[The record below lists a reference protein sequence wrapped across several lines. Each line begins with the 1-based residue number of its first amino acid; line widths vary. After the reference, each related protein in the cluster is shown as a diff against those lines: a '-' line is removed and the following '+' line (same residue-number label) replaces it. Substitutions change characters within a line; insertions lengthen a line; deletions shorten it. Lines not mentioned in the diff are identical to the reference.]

1 MRTPRPRLLLAAF
14 ILVALSWQPVC
25 GADQETKKVY
35 TLEESVKEALANNW
49 AYKAKEEGV
58 SRAQEVKK
66 QARSEFLPKLG
77 LDYRYTRLGE
87 PGFIAGAG
95 GAVVLSSGDFFQ
107 GVFKVR
113 QPIFTGFVLSSTYRL
128 AELGVD
134 LSELDVELEKLN
146 LALRVKEAYFNIL
159 GADRLVEVATSAV
172 ESIEANVN
180 VARNF
185 YEVGMNPINEVLRA
199 EVELGNAKQN
209 LIKFKNA
216 ARLSRSSF
224 NTILVK
230 PITSPVEVEDI
241 LTYEPETGDLDA
253 YVAMALE
260 RRPEIRIIDVNL
272 DQVDQQK
279 RLARSG
285 YYPQVALGYD
295 YIKEGDTY
303 AVDGS
308 GGRNANS
315 WQVTATATWTF
326 WEWGKTRYS
335 VREQDSAEKQL
346 LATRKELEDQIR
358 LQVQEA
364 IFALEEAELNIPT
377 TKKAVEQGE
386 ENLRVNEERY
396 RAQVQTITEVLDAQT
411 LLSQARVN
419 YYQALYDHNLASF
432 RLQRAMGSY

>member
-25 GADQETKKVY
+25 GAGQEAKKVY

-58 SRAQEVKK
+58 SRAQEVQKK
-66 QARSEFLPKLG
+66 ARSEFLPKLG

-335 VREQDSAEKQL
+335 VREQDSAAKQL

>member
-1 MRTPRPRLLLAAF
+1 MRTPRPKLLLAAL
-14 ILVALSWQPVC
+14 IIATLSWQPVF
-25 GADQETKKVY
+25 GADQKAEKVY
-35 TLEESVKEALANNW
+35 TLDASVKEALANNW

-58 SRAQEVKK
+58 SKAQEVKK
-66 QARSEFLPKLG
+66 QARTEFLPKLG
-77 LDYRYTRLGE
+77 IDYRFTRFGE
-87 PGFIAGAG
+87 PGFVAGAG
-95 GAVVLSSGDFFQ
+95 GVVVLSTGNFFQ
-107 GVFKVR
+107 GVFRVR
-113 QPIFTGFVLSSTYRL
+113 QPLFTGFTLMSTYRL

-134 LSELDVELEKLN
+134 LSELELELERLN

-159 GADRLVEVATSAV
+159 GADRLVEVAESAV
-172 ESIEANVN
+172 ESIQANVD

-185 YEVGMNPINEVLRA
+185 YEVGMNPINEVLKA

-209 LIKFKNA
+209 LIKFMNA
-216 ARLSRSSF
+216 ARLSRSAF

-230 PITSPVEVEDI
+230 PITAPVEVEDI
-241 LTYEPETGDLDA
+241 LTYEPEMADLDT
-253 YVAMALE
+253 YLTMALE
-260 RRPEIRIIDVNL
+260 QRPEIKTVDVNL
-272 DQVDQQK
+272 EQVEQQK

-285 YYPQVALGYD
+285 YYPEIALGYD
-295 YIKEGDTY
+295 YIKEGDNY
-303 AVDGS
+303 RVDGS
-308 GGRNANS
+308 GFNNANR
-315 WQVTATATWTF
+315 WQVTAQATWTF

-396 RAQVQTITEVLDAQT
+396 RAQVQTITEVLVAQT

-419 YYQALYDHNLASF
+419 YYQALYDHNLARF
-432 RLQRAMGSY
+432 RLQRAIGSY

>member
-1 MRTPRPRLLLAAF
+1 
-14 ILVALSWQPVC
+14 
-25 GADQETKKVY
+25 
-35 TLEESVKEALANNW
+35 
-49 AYKAKEEGV
+49 
-58 SRAQEVKK
+58 
-66 QARSEFLPKLG
+66 
-77 LDYRYTRLGE
+77 
-87 PGFIAGAG
+87 
-95 GAVVLSSGDFFQ
+95 
-107 GVFKVR
+107 VR

-159 GADRLVEVATSAV
+159 GADRLVEVARSAV

-185 YEVGMNPINEVLRA
+185 YEVGMNPINEVLKA

-209 LIKFKNA
+209 LIKSMNA
-216 ARLSRSSF
+216 ARLSRSAF
-224 NTILVK
+224 NTVLVK

-241 LTYEPETGDLDA
+241 LTYQPETGGFDA
-253 YVAMALE
+253 YVTMALE
-260 RRPEIRIIDVNL
+260 RRPEIRTIDVNIE
-272 DQVDQQK
+272 QVDQQK
-279 RLARSG
+279 RLARGG

-326 WEWGKTRYS
+326 WEWGKTHYS
-335 VREQDSAEKQL
+335 VREQDSAERQL

-364 IFALEEAELNIPT
+364 IFALEEAEMNIPT
-377 TKKAVEQGE
+377 TKKAVVQGE

-419 YYQALYDHNLASF
+419 YYQALYDHNLARF
-432 RLQRAMGSY
+432 RLQRAIGSY